1 MENYMTRAPR
11 GKRGALALA
20 LSIAFMLSMVF
31 VSASPSFA
39 AGGVQGNLTGSV
51 IDETTG
57 KPLADVRVSA
67 LSPSGSFNGTTDS
80 GGHFTLLG
88 LPADTYTVSFTKTG
102 YDSISQPGV
111 VVFGDE
117 TDSVGTIRMNSLRV
131 IGHAVSRARNGA
143 FQPTQTQDVTTI
155 SGQRISEALGNP
167 TSSNEQ
173 NLILAA
179 PGAVLD
185 SQGNVTV
192 RGSLNVELGY
202 QYDGVNFTIPFFDGN
217 GAGGAF
223 GGGGYLNNLAGGSGG
238 SLQVVSGSGD
248 ATQGNIGAGVINIVP
263 PRGTY
268 PASGLLAAQVDEPFY
283 GHKFDFNYAW
293 ATPNNRFSD
302 YLSYDG
308 SRAVPQYSPFGADAA
323 TIGQYYGFSRI
334 DHDDIQNN
342 FVFRFGHNNNM
353 SLQWLLRNSNERQ
366 YGNYGGL
373 AGASYYPYNPLSYL
387 SWVGM
392 FPGNSAMSG
401 LQQYQNEVWLLG
413 GTPATNVA
421 PSAPEQVN
429 TTPLTFNKIGY
440 TWNINP
446 TTFLSLNWANFY
458 NQTIGEN
465 LLTGNNSPAIV
476 QLGGQRV
483 FGEADLTH
491 QFGQNH
497 TTTLALRYE
506 DDLPRWNQNGA
517 TTALNT
523 FGFTS
528 GFFIPGLYLS
538 NEPTVDDFYLPANAS
553 GYGQPTGP
561 SNPCQTLV
569 TTGSA
574 GSCYV
579 YNYMVTHG
587 LWNGLSSFPRIPT
600 MGIDYNH
607 AIFHESGI
615 GLRDQWTVNPRL
627 HLDYGLRLDA
637 DNLDW
642 GRNPFNTL
650 ATGLANPS
658 DVAPSSLGNDFLR
671 PRILQPRFAASYQ
684 VGANDALRFS
694 YGRSVEFF
702 FAQTA
707 GTPFNLSNFPSWF
720 LQLPAKDSAAN
731 PGCGSGWNTNF
742 PATSGPLGHQWQC
755 ANYADALYW
764 AGDQFGDAP
773 DLGGFGPPTYNNWD
787 LQWSHQVARGT
798 FSGFGLK
805 LTGFDRRGY
814 NVEENTLIANGP
826 PNPVTGQ
833 TSAAVFS
840 TRANGVEK
848 TSGLEFMLTSP
859 DRPTGFSGFL
869 TLNYIAEFSSSPPV
883 GLGGTNYAND
893 TLPVLF
899 SYEFNAGQLYRSA
912 FLPPFQGRLGLTYKT
927 ANGWRINPIFSF
939 DGGFP
944 VGVGSQTYAAVN
956 GAYTWIPETNFG
968 AATPLGGPNG
978 PGFPYNAAFFVDPAN
993 PGNYLSPNVA
1003 ASRGFNEPALPGN
1016 ALTKAHGALD
1026 LDLEYSPPGS
1036 PWTVGAYVANVFNN
1050 HYGLWYPNQQYQPVA
1065 TGISGPQTGTF
1076 AAAYPGSLTWLS
1088 GFRDNYLGSFA
1099 NGPFQ
1104 SPYNAGT
1111 NIQFYLQ
1118 RRL

>member
-268 PASGLLAAQVDEPFY
+268 PASGLVSAQVEEPYY
-283 GHKFDFNYAW
+283 GHQFDFNYAW

-302 YLSYDG
+302 YFSYDG
-308 SRAVPQYSPFGADAA
+308 SRTVPTYAPFNSDAA
-323 TIGQYYGFSRI
+323 TIGQYYGFSRV

-353 SLQWLLRNSNERQ
+353 SLQWLLRNSDERQ

-373 AGASYYPYNPLSYL
+373 QQASYYPYNPMAMSP
-387 SWVGM
+387 WAFF
-392 FPGNSAMSG
+392 FPGTAPYTSQE
-401 LQQYQNEVWLLG
+401 QQYAAVQWLLPG
-413 GTPATNVA
+413 VPSTNIL
-421 PSAPEQVN
+421 PTSAEEIN
-429 TTPLTFNKIGY
+429 ATPLTFNKLGY

-446 TTFLSLNWANFY
+446 TTFLNLSWANFY
-458 NQTIGEN
+458 NQTINHTNTNGSN
-465 LLTGNNSPAIV
+465 QPVYLGI
-476 QLGGQRV
+476 GGQRI
-483 FGEADLTH
+483 FSEMDLTH
-491 QFGQNH
+491 QFGANH

-506 DDLPRWNQNGA
+506 DDLPRWNEL
-517 TTALNT
+517 TTRLTPYTLGLVGSAVNAGSLAAGGTAFLPDISDWYVPANT
-523 FGFTS
+523 NAPVS
-528 GFFIPGLYLS
+528 AANPC
-538 NEPTVDDFYLPANAS
+538 PANAV
-553 GYGQPTGP
+553 TGAP
-561 SNPCQTLV
+561 
-569 TTGSA
+569 

-579 YNYMVTHG
+579 YSYMIAHG
-587 LWNGLSSFPRIPT
+587 LWNGLASLPRLPT
-600 MGIDYNH
+600 QGLDYHH

-615 GLRDQWTVNPRL
+615 GLRDQWTVSSRL
-627 HLDYGLRLDA
+627 HLDYGVRLDA

-642 GRNPFNTL
+642 GQNPFNFTPQAL
-650 ATGLANPS
+650 SNPS
-658 DVAPSSLGNDFLR
+658 DVTPADKLGSDFLR

-684 VGANDALRFS
+684 LGTNDALRFS
-694 YGRSVEFF
+694 YGRSVDFF

-707 GTPFNLSNFPSWF
+707 GTPFDLTNFPSWM
-720 LQLPAKDSAAN
+720 LTMPAKDSTAQ
-731 PGCGSGWNTNF
+731 PGCGSGWNTSQ
-742 PATSGPLGHQWQC
+742 PGVPLGYNGGPGNFYKC
-755 ANYADALYW
+755 PNYADSLYW
-764 AGDQFGDAP
+764 LGDQFFDAP
-773 DLGGFGPPTYNNWD
+773 DLGGKGPPTYNNWD
-787 LQWSHQVARGT
+787 LQWSHQFTRG
-798 FSGFGLK
+798 FVNGFGMK
-805 LTGFDRRGY
+805 LTGFYRRGY
-814 NVEENTLIANGP
+814 QVEE
-826 PNPVTGQ
+826 
-833 TSAAVFS
+833 
-840 TRANGVEK
+840 
-848 TSGLEFMLTSP
+848 
-859 DRPTGFSGFL
+859 
-869 TLNYIAEFSSSPPV
+869 
-883 GLGGTNYAND
+883 
-893 TLPVLF
+893 
-899 SYEFNAGQLYRSA
+899 
-912 FLPPFQGRLGLTYKT
+912 
-927 ANGWRINPIFSF
+927 
-939 DGGFP
+939 
-944 VGVGSQTYAAVN
+944 
-956 GAYTWIPETNFG
+956 
-968 AATPLGGPNG
+968 
-978 PGFPYNAAFFVDPAN
+978 
-993 PGNYLSPNVA
+993 
-1003 ASRGFNEPALPGN
+1003 
-1016 ALTKAHGALD
+1016 
-1026 LDLEYSPPGS
+1026 
-1036 PWTVGAYVANVFNN
+1036 
-1050 HYGLWYPNQQYQPVA
+1050 
-1065 TGISGPQTGTF
+1065 
-1076 AAAYPGSLTWLS
+1076 
-1088 GFRDNYLGSFA
+1088 
-1099 NGPFQ
+1099 
-1104 SPYNAGT
+1104 
-1111 NIQFYLQ
+1111 
-1118 RRL
+1118 